1 MMTVL
6 FPNARFALA
15 ALLMLSAQSA
25 GAADGPAAAP
35 PPPEPRSQP
44 NPDPNPDLNPG
55 PAQEMFDGE
64 PEVTIVPRGR
74 DVIEEYR
81 IQGRLYMIR
90 VVPSHG
96 VPYFLIDTDGD
107 GNLETRRNELSE
119 DLLIPN
125 WTLFRW

>member
-1 MMTVL
+1 MTVL
-6 FPNARFALA
+6 SLNTRPVLA

-25 GAADGPAAAP
+25 WAAGDPAVP
-35 PPPEPRSQP
+35 VPNPEP
-44 NPDPNPDLNPG
+44 NPG
-55 PAQEMFDGE
+55 PVQQLFDGE
-64 PEVTIVPRGR
+64 PEITIIPRGR

-96 VPYFLIDTDGD
+96 VPYYLIDTDGD
-107 GNLETRRNELSE
+107 GNLETRRNALSQ
-119 DLLIPN
+119 DLRIPG

>member
-1 MMTVL
+1 MMTIL
-6 FPNARFALA
+6 SPNVRFALA

-35 PPPEPRSQP
+35 PPPEPRPQ
-44 NPDPNPDLNPG
+44 PDPGPNPG

>member
-44 NPDPNPDLNPG
+44 NPDPNPG

>member
-1 MMTVL
+1 MTVL
-6 FPNARFALA
+6 SRNTRVALS
-15 ALLMLSAQSA
+15 ALLLLSVQSA
-25 GAADGPAAAP
+25 GAAEGLAAP
-35 PPPEPRSQP
+35 PLPEPRLQP
-44 NPDPNPDLNPG
+44 NPG
-55 PAQEMFDGE
+55 PVQEMFDGE
-64 PEVTIVPRGR
+64 PEVTIIPRGR

-107 GNLETRRNELSE
+107 GNLETRRNELTE